1 MADAKTEK
9 QKVKEITDKLE
20 EGLKELFESEKY
32 KSYLST
38 MSKFHNYSFNNT
50 LLIALQKPE
59 ATLVAGYQ
67 AWQKNFNRHVNKGE
81 KGIRILA
88 PAPYKIKEERD
99 KLDPVT
105 GEIMLDKDGMPQTEE
120 VEIKIPAFRA
130 VSVFDV
136 SQTDGEPLPEL
147 EAKELLSTVEGYED
161 FIKAV
166 TYVAPAPIGFEDI
179 PGDSKGYFNIEE
191 NRIAVQEGMSE
202 SQTLK
207 TMVHETAHSMLHN
220 KEVNKEDILAPAK
233 DRNTKEIEAESIAFT
248 VCRHF
253 GIDTSEYSFS
263 YIAGWSS
270 GRDMKELKSSLD
282 TIRRTASELI
292 TGIEE
297 QLRELQRDRE
307 IMQEQSQE
315 FILAISNTERSHFD
329 IASVRGMEGAELLDS
344 LLAMKDADREN
355 VEAYLESR
363 GAWVTHLGDD
373 RSEEVEEFH
382 VDYIYDTD
390 THAITDVKYAMEMD
404 RKANEP
410 VKDSDVVLKI
420 MYGENDRYEIDKIT
434 NMTREQALDLAYK
447 LAVLDE
453 NEWDGNIQ
461 DFMEENGAEYVPIIV
476 KDGRNSGMPE
486 FFDIAVDLKAGEVSL
501 EKELSGI
508 EYAASIVHR
517 IEHGKGVFSPD
528 ERNLIVNYGYKLD
541 DYEKTK
547 ELAEI
552 LAYRIENEPAN
563 AALTVIDAQAE
574 IDALPDGMIG
584 LSEMH
589 EYGYTWEEML
599 PLTKE
604 TALELFDSDLAVYQ
618 LHKDGSET
626 LIDDKEQITGHEGI
640 FGIEKS
646 DWENE
651 RGLRSMQAELAE
663 SGASKEAQLLYGDTD
678 KYGIYQ
684 LKDNPELRDFHFAG
698 IESLKRK
705 GIIKDNL
712 DAIKPENYNLVYVGE
727 LSELSKDFIRLQT
740 QGDKLE
746 ALYEKFNID
755 HPADYKGHSLSV
767 SDIVVLHENGENS
780 AHFVD
785 SFGFTELP
793 DFVRELEGV
802 KEQEADKAEKGLTN
816 EEKQFLETDNAPLI
830 AKNFLAWDEI
840 EDLGYRFF
848 EDGYIDKFKPSE
860 KALYG
865 DGMVPEPKIY
875 DLARRMQGGEDIRE
889 ELAKALIGGHE
900 RVIEA
905 DENDGVAVLF
915 GRDDVTVTFGNAE
928 KQISYEEMGTAFL
941 GLMESEYKKIEQAR
955 AAEEQEEEI
964 EGNATSGHNVQK
976 LETEQTEPEQT
987 IMVQPDQEQIQAEQ
1001 SEAQENYPEFYG
1013 HTLSFAMEHGE
1024 VDKYIESHKLDREC
1038 KEAVEETIRQNF
1050 DGMYLKDDIV
1060 KPLAEQYGSE
1070 RMAFILA
1077 NTIQQESLDERFS
1090 GDNKTWASEFPISEN
1105 IVHGIDMNRELIV
1118 SSHPAVL
1125 DGFIDIFRRE
1135 VLEQEKD
1142 LSAGQEKVTS
1152 GHNVQKL
1159 ELEQT
1164 EAEKTEPQAEQ
1175 SEPKKSAKE
1184 LEFEDTEDGDEIIDL
1199 GDEKDQVLA
1208 EMKQSLEGFQDTSGH
1223 NVNPSAMQKDL
1234 KLETEPKKAAETELA
1249 FQIADRFISIQETD
1263 GGYDYSI
1270 MNMDYK
1276 EIESGVYEKTGVN
1289 IQEIADDI
1297 VDDLREDP
1305 FDNGVKGSIGDD
1317 DELIPIDY
1325 DGLMEKVEA
1334 ADHIEPQAQGNVV
1347 ENFKAKTNEL
1357 FHEISEMNPAEIEE
1371 TVKCHV
1377 QAQLDEHGIDA
1388 EIVDV
1393 AVVGSRCRGLER
1405 EGSDLDVAV
1414 ELSTNEREDV
1424 LFDTFNEDKLHI
1436 GGVKVNI
1443 NPITAQKTGSL
1454 ETYLP
1459 QVENY
1464 LEGVREAREKEPVS
1478 IFNIRM
1484 NDEERWFKN
1493 TSGLDAEGLCK
1504 AYAECGKPFV
1514 EMGKYGERIEAA
1526 DHASIE
1532 QGDRLDF
1539 SIEFNEETDQI
1550 TIFDGE
1556 NFEYKGLRETLFPE
1570 QAEPEVTLTVA
1581 ECGEFHTMG
1590 EFYENIPTV
1599 DEAVAIWKQIPPD
1612 RMNGISAIGINIH
1625 TPGTEAFEDVEADIL
1640 SGNRIDLDILEFI
1653 PDIKD
1658 SPQAMEVI
1666 AELVAKLP
1674 EMEIDGHM
1682 GEELEAKVWE
1692 KRMPG
1697 LTPAEQLAVEIDRF
1711 TYDYDAALYHD
1722 NSQSM
1727 TENVS
1732 ELADALKQRDTHDI
1746 ALWLAEIAADGTEPE
1761 ERKRAVELLEKLA
1774 EYKPLAKIEEMEEQ
1788 NYNMVDNVLNN
1799 GAGEKAG
1806 KEENKK
1812 EQERPAAKASLKARL
1827 AEKKALV
1834 SGQGKDH
1841 EAQENIKNNQRE
1853 M

>member
-1 MADAKTEK
+1 MADANVNTVSITEK

-32 KSYLST
+32 KNYLST

-50 LLIALQKPE
+50 LLIALQRPD
-59 ATLVAGYQ
+59 ASLVAGYQ
-67 AWQKNFNRHVNKGE
+67 AWQKNFNRHVKRGE

-105 GEIMLDKDGMPQTEE
+105 GEVMLDKDGTPQTEE
-120 VEIKIPAFRA
+120 VEVKIPAFRA

-147 EAKELLSTVEGYED
+147 ETKELLSTVEGYED

-220 KEVNKEDILAPAK
+220 KEVNREDILAPAK

-315 FILAISNTERSHFD
+315 LILAVSNTERSHFD
-329 IASVRGMEGAELLDS
+329 IASVKGMEGVELMNS

-410 VKDSDVVLKI
+410 IKDSDVVLKI

-447 LAVLDE
+447 LAALDE

-486 FFDIAVDLKAGEVSL
+486 FFDIAVDLKAEEVSL
-501 EKELSGI
+501 EKDLSGI

-517 IEHGKGVFSPD
+517 LEHGKGVFSPD

-547 ELAEI
+547 ELADM

-626 LIDDKEQITGHEGI
+626 LIEDKEQITGHEGI

-651 RGLRSMQAELAE
+651 RELRSMQAELAE
-663 SGASKEAQLLYGDTD
+663 SSANKETQLLYGSSD

-698 IESLKRK
+698 TAELLKR
-705 GIIKDNL
+705 GILSDDFKEIQ
-712 DAIKPENYNLVYVGE
+712 PENYNLVYAGE
-727 LSELSKDFIRLQT
+727 LSDI
-740 QGDKLE
+740 QGQSQGEKLN
-746 ALYEKFNID
+746 ALFEKFNID

-780 AHFVD
+780 AHFID

-793 DFVRELEGV
+793 DFVRGLEGV

-848 EDGYIDKFKPSE
+848 EDGYIDKFKPVE
-860 KALYG
+860 KALFG
-865 DGMVPEPKIY
+865 DGLVSDDTIH
-875 DLARRMQGGEDIRE
+875 DIARRMQGGEDIRE

-915 GRDDVTVTFGNAE
+915 GRDAVTVTFGNAE

-955 AAEEQEEEI
+955 AAEEQEEGIAES
-964 EGNATSGHNVQK
+964 ATSGHNVQK
-976 LETEQTEPEQT
+976 LEPEQTE
-987 IMVQPDQEQIQAEQ
+987 M
-1001 SEAQENYPEFYG
+1001 
-1013 HTLSFAMEHGE
+1013 
-1024 VDKYIESHKLDREC
+1024 
-1038 KEAVEETIRQNF
+1038 
-1050 DGMYLKDDIV
+1050 
-1060 KPLAEQYGSE
+1060 
-1070 RMAFILA
+1070 
-1077 NTIQQESLDERFS
+1077 
-1090 GDNKTWASEFPISEN
+1090 
-1105 IVHGIDMNRELIV
+1105 
-1118 SSHPAVL
+1118 
-1125 DGFIDIFRRE
+1125 
-1135 VLEQEKD
+1135 
-1142 LSAGQEKVTS
+1142 
-1152 GHNVQKL
+1152 
-1159 ELEQT
+1159 EQT
-1164 EAEKTEPQAEQ
+1164 ETEKTEPQKEQ
-1175 SEPKKSAKE
+1175 SEPEKSVE
-1184 LEFEDTEDGDEIIDL
+1184 TPEFEDTEDGDEIIDL

-1234 KLETEPKKAAETELA
+1234 KLETEPEKAAETELA

-1276 EIESGVYEKTGVN
+1276 EIESGVYEKTGVD

-1305 FDNGVKGSIGDD
+1305 FDNGVKGSIGD

-1405 EGSDLDVAV
+1405 EGSDLDVVV

-1424 LFDTFNEDKLHI
+1424 LFDTFNEDGLHI
-1436 GGVKVNI
+1436 GGVKVDI
-1443 NPITAQKTGSL
+1443 NPITAQRTGSL

-1459 QVENY
+1459 QVEDY

-1504 AYAECGKPFV
+1504 AYAECDKPFV
-1514 EMGKYGERIEAA
+1514 EMGKYGERIKAA

-1539 SIEFNEETDQI
+1539 SLEFNEETDQI

-1556 NFEYKGLRETLFPE
+1556 NFAYKGLRETLFPE

-1599 DEAVAIWKQIPPD
+1599 EEAIAIWKQIPPD
-1612 RMNGISAIGINIH
+1612 RMNGIPAIGINIH
-1625 TPGTEAFEDVEADIL
+1625 TPGTEAFEDVGIDIL
-1640 SGNRIDLDILEFI
+1640 LGKRIDLDILEYI

-1682 GEELEAKVWE
+1682 GEEFEAKVWE

-1697 LTPAEQLAVEIDRF
+1697 LTPPEQLAVELDRF

-1722 NSQSM
+1722 NSQNM

-1799 GAGEKAG
+1799 GAGEKAQ
-1806 KEENKK
+1806 KEENRKAQDK
-1812 EQERPAAKASLKARL
+1812 SAAKPSLKARL
-1827 AEKKALV
+1827 AEKKAQV
-1834 SGQGKDH
+1834 AGQGR
-1841 EAQENIKNNQRE
+1841 EQEENIKNKQRE

>member
-1 MADAKTEK
+1 MADANVNTVSITEK

-50 LLIALQKPE
+50 LLIALQRPD
-59 ATLVAGYQ
+59 ASLVAGYQ
-67 AWQKNFNRHVNKGE
+67 AWQKNFNRHVKRGE

-105 GEIMLDKDGMPQTEE
+105 GEVMLDKDGMPQTEE

-166 TYVAPAPIGFEDI
+166 TNVAPAPIGFEDI

-220 KEVNKEDILAPAK
+220 KEVNREDILAPAK

-297 QLRELQRDRE
+297 QLREIQRDRE

-315 FILAISNTERSHFD
+315 FILAVSNTERSHFD

-410 VKDSDVVLKI
+410 IKDSDVVLKI
-420 MYGENDRYEIDKIT
+420 MYRENDGYEIDKIT
-434 NMTREQALDLAYK
+434 NMTREQALDLAHK
-447 LAVLDE
+447 LAALDE

-486 FFDIAVDLKAGEVSL
+486 FFDIAVDLKAEEVSL

-547 ELAEI
+547 ELAEV

-589 EYGYTWEEML
+589 GYGYTWEEML

-604 TALELFDSDLAVYQ
+604 RALELFDSDLSVYQ

-626 LIDDKEQITGHEGI
+626 LIEDKEQIAGHEGI

-651 RGLRSMQAELAE
+651 RELRSMQAELAE
-663 SGASKEAQLLYGDTD
+663 SSANKETQLLYGSSD

-698 IESLKRK
+698 IESLKRR

-767 SDIVVLHENGENS
+767 SDIVVLHENGKNS

-785 SFGFTELP
+785 SVGFTMLP
-793 DFVRELEGV
+793 DFLREIEGI
-802 KEQEADKAEKGLTN
+802 KEQEADKAEKGLTD

-848 EDGYIDKFKPSE
+848 EDGYIDKFKPVE
-860 KALYG
+860 KALFG
-865 DGMVPEPKIY
+865 DGLVSDNTIH
-875 DLARRMQGGEDIRE
+875 DIARRMQGGEDIRE

-915 GRDDVTVTFGNAE
+915 GSDAVTVTFGNAE

-941 GLMESEYKKIEQAR
+941 GLMENEYKGIEQAR
-955 AAEEQEEEI
+955 AAEEQEEEFA
-964 EGNATSGHNVQK
+964 ESATSGHDVQK
-976 LETEQTEPEQT
+976 LEPEQTEVEKSEPQT
-987 IMVQPDQEQIQAEQ
+987 EQ
-1001 SEAQENYPEFYG
+1001 S
-1013 HTLSFAMEHGE
+1013 LSE
-1024 VDKYIESHKLDREC
+1024 
-1038 KEAVEETIRQNF
+1038 
-1050 DGMYLKDDIV
+1050 
-1060 KPLAEQYGSE
+1060 
-1070 RMAFILA
+1070 
-1077 NTIQQESLDERFS
+1077 
-1090 GDNKTWASEFPISEN
+1090 
-1105 IVHGIDMNRELIV
+1105 
-1118 SSHPAVL
+1118 
-1125 DGFIDIFRRE
+1125 
-1135 VLEQEKD
+1135 
-1142 LSAGQEKVTS
+1142 
-1152 GHNVQKL
+1152 
-1159 ELEQT
+1159 
-1164 EAEKTEPQAEQ
+1164 
-1175 SEPKKSAKE
+1175 KSAE
-1184 LEFEDTEDGDEIIDL
+1184 MPGFEDTEDGDEIIDL
-1199 GDEKDQVLA
+1199 GDEADQVLA
-1208 EMKQSLEGFQDTSGH
+1208 EMKKSLAG
-1223 NVNPSAMQKDL
+1223 NK
-1234 KLETEPKKAAETELA
+1234 ETELA

-1270 MNMDYK
+1270 MGADYK
-1276 EIESGVYEKTGVN
+1276 EIDGGVYDNPDVSIREALN
-1289 IQEIADDI
+1289 DI
-1297 VDDLREDP
+1297 VEDLKENP
-1305 FDNGVKGSIGDD
+1305 FDNGARGNISDK

-1334 ADHIEPQAQGNVV
+1334 ADHIEPQTQGNVV

-1377 QAQLDEHGIDA
+1377 QAKIDEYVIQA
-1388 EIVDV
+1388 EIIDV

-1414 ELSTNEREDV
+1414 ELSTNEREDD
-1424 LFDTFNEDKLHI
+1424 LFNAFNNCDGIHI
-1436 GGVKVNI
+1436 GGIKVDI
-1443 NPITAQKTGSL
+1443 NPITAQRTGTL

-1459 QVENY
+1459 QVEDY

-1504 AYAECGKPFV
+1504 AYAECDKPFV
-1514 EMGKYGERIEAA
+1514 EMGKYGEWIKAA

-1556 NFEYKGLRETLFPE
+1556 NFTYKGLRETLFPE

-1599 DEAVAIWKQIPPD
+1599 EEAVAIWKQIPPD
-1612 RMNGISAIGINIH
+1612 RMNGIPAIGINIH
-1625 TPGTEAFEDVEADIL
+1625 APGTETFEDVGIDIL
-1640 SGNRIDLDILEFI
+1640 SGKRIDLDILEYI
-1653 PDIKD
+1653 PDIKG

-1682 GEELEAKVWE
+1682 GEEFEAKVWE

-1697 LTPAEQLAVEIDRF
+1697 LTPAEQLAVELDRF

-1722 NSQSM
+1722 NSQNM

-1732 ELADALKQRDTHDI
+1732 ELADALKQGDTQDI
-1746 ALWLAEIAADGTEPE
+1746 VSWLADIAADKTEPE
-1761 ERKRAVELLEKLA
+1761 ESRRAKELLEKLA

-1799 GAGEKAG
+1799 GAGEKAQ
-1806 KEENKK
+1806 KEENRKAQDK
-1812 EQERPAAKASLKARL
+1812 PAAKPSLKARL
-1827 AEKKALV
+1827 AEKKAQV
-1834 SGQGKDH
+1834 AGQCR
-1841 EAQENIKNNQRE
+1841 EQEENIKNKQRE

>member
-9 QKVKEITDKLE
+9 RKVKEITDRLE

-50 LLIALQKPE
+50 LLIAMQKPE

-105 GEIMLDKDGMPQTEE
+105 GEIVLDKDGMPQKEE
-120 VEIKIPAFRA
+120 VEVKIPAFRA
-130 VSVFDV
+130 VSVFDI
-136 SQTDGEPLPEL
+136 SQTDGEPIPEL
-147 EAKELLSTVEGYED
+147 ETKELLSTVEGYED

-179 PGDSKGYFNIEE
+179 PGDSKGYFNTEE

-207 TMVHETAHSMLHN
+207 TMVHETAHSMLHS
-220 KEVNKEDILAPAK
+220 KEVNKEDILVPAK
-233 DRNTKEIEAESIAFT
+233 DRNTKEVEAESIAYT
-248 VCRHF
+248 VCQHF
-253 GIDTSEYSFS
+253 GIETSEYSFG

-270 GRDMKELKSSLD
+270 GKDMKELKSSLD

-292 TGIEE
+292 TGIEG
-297 QLRELQRDRE
+297 QLKELQRDRE
-307 IMQEQSQE
+307 MMQEQTQE
-315 FILAISNTERSHFD
+315 FILAVSNTERSHFD
-329 IASVRGMEGAELLDS
+329 IASVKGMEGDELLNS

-382 VDYIYDTD
+382 VDYIYNTD

-410 VKDSDVVLKI
+410 IKDSDVVLKI
-420 MYGENDRYEIDKIT
+420 MYGETDGYEIDKIT

-447 LAVLDE
+447 LAGMDE

-476 KDGRNSGMPE
+476 QGGRNDGMPE
-486 FFDIAVDLKAGEVSL
+486 FFDIAVDLKAEEVSF

-508 EYAASIVHR
+508 EYATSIVHR
-517 IEHGKGVFSPD
+517 LEHGKSVFSPD

-541 DYEKTK
+541 DYGKTK
-547 ELAEI
+547 ELAEM

-574 IDALPDGMIG
+574 IDALPDPMIG

-589 EYGYTWEEML
+589 QYGYKWNEML

-604 TALELFDSDLAVYQ
+604 TALELFDHDLPVYL
-618 LHKDGSET
+618 LHEDGSET
-626 LIDDKEQITGHEGI
+626 TVDDRKQITGHEGI
-640 FGIEKS
+640 FGIEKG

-651 RGLRSMQAELAE
+651 RELRSMQAELAE
-663 SGASKEAQLLYGDTD
+663 SSANKEVQLLYGSSD

-684 LKDNPELRDFHFAG
+684 LKDNPELDWFRFEGTEA
-698 IESLKRK
+698 LKRM
-705 GIIKDNL
+705 GITKDNL
-712 DAIKPENYNLVYVGE
+712 DAVKPENYDLVYVGE
-727 LSELSKDFIRLQT
+727 LSELSKDFISLQT
-740 QGDKLE
+740 QGDTLE

-755 HPADYKGHSLSV
+755 HPEDFKGHSLSV
-767 SDIVVLHENGENS
+767 SDIVVLHENGKNS

-785 SFGFTELP
+785 SFGFTGLP
-793 DFVRELEGV
+793 DFMRELEGV
-802 KEQEADKAEKGLTN
+802 KEQGIEKSEPEEMQDTSGHDVQKSDSEKEKEYPAVYRESLNYAINHGEADKYH
-816 EEKQFLETDNAPLI
+816 DS
-830 AKNFLAWDEI
+830 
-840 EDLGYRFF
+840 R
-848 EDGYIDKFKPSE
+848 
-860 KALYG
+860 
-865 DGMVPEPKIY
+865 
-875 DLARRMQGGEDIRE
+875 
-889 ELAKALIGGHE
+889 
-900 RVIEA
+900 
-905 DENDGVAVLF
+905 
-915 GRDDVTVTFGNAE
+915 
-928 KQISYEEMGTAFL
+928 
-941 GLMESEYKKIEQAR
+941 
-955 AAEEQEEEI
+955 
-964 EGNATSGHNVQK
+964 
-976 LETEQTEPEQT
+976 
-987 IMVQPDQEQIQAEQ
+987 
-1001 SEAQENYPEFYG
+1001 
-1013 HTLSFAMEHGE
+1013 
-1024 VDKYIESHKLDREC
+1024 KLDREC
-1038 KEAVEETIRQNF
+1038 KGAIEETIRHNF
-1050 DGMYLKDDIV
+1050 DGMYLKGDIV

-1070 RMAFILA
+1070 RIAFVLA
-1077 NTIQQESLDERFS
+1077 NTLQQESWDGRFS
-1090 GDNKTWASEFPISEN
+1090 MDNKAWASAYSIPEN
-1105 IVHGIDMNRELIV
+1105 IVHGMDMNSELII

-1125 DGFIDIFRRE
+1125 DGFIGMFRSE
-1135 VLEQEKD
+1135 VLEQEKE
-1142 LSAGQEKVTS
+1142 LSTGQEKVTS
-1152 GHNVQKL
+1152 GHDVQKL
-1159 ELEQT
+1159 EAEQSEPEQT
-1164 EAEKTEPQAEQ
+1164 EAEKSEPQEEQ
-1175 SEPKKSAKE
+1175 NEPEKATEVPE
-1184 LEFEDTEDGDEIIDL
+1184 LEDMEDGDEIIDL

-1208 EMKQSLEGFQDTSGH
+1208 QMKQSLEGGQDISGH
-1223 NVNPSAMQKDL
+1223 DDDQSAKQNDL
-1234 KLETEPKKAAETELA
+1234 KIETEPEEIAETELA

-1270 MNMDYK
+1270 MGADYK
-1276 EIESGVYEKTGVN
+1276 EIDGGVYDNPAVSIRQALN
-1289 IQEIADDI
+1289 DI
-1297 VDDLREDP
+1297 VEDLKENP
-1305 FDNGVKGSIGDD
+1305 FDNGARGNIGDK

-1334 ADHIEPQAQGNVV
+1334 ANRIEPQAQGNVV
-1347 ENFKAKTNEL
+1347 ENFKAETNEL

-1377 QAQLDEHGIDA
+1377 QAQLDEYGIDA
-1388 EIVDV
+1388 VIVDV
-1393 AVVGSRCRGLER
+1393 VVSGSRCRGLER
-1405 EGSDLDVAV
+1405 EGSDLDVVV

-1424 LFDTFNEDKLHI
+1424 LFDMFNEDGLHI
-1436 GGVKVNI
+1436 GGVKVDI
-1443 NPITAQKTGSL
+1443 NPITEQRTGSL

-1459 QVENY
+1459 QVEKY
-1464 LEGVREAREKEPVS
+1464 LEGVREARENEPIS

-1504 AYAECGKPFV
+1504 AYAECDKPFV

-1526 DHASIE
+1526 DHAYIQ
-1532 QGDRLDF
+1532 QGERLDF

-1556 NFEYKGLRETLFPE
+1556 TFEEKGLRETLFPE

-1581 ECGEFHTMG
+1581 ECGEFHNMG

-1599 DEAVAIWKQIPPD
+1599 EEAVAIWKQIPPE
-1612 RMNGISAIGINIH
+1612 RMNGIPAIGINIH
-1625 TPGTEAFEDVEADIL
+1625 TPGTEAFEDVGIDIL
-1640 SGNRIDLDILEFI
+1640 SGQRIDLDVLKYV
-1653 PDIKD
+1653 PDIKCN
-1658 SPQAMEVI
+1658 PQAMDMI
-1666 AELVAKLP
+1666 AELMAKLP
-1674 EMEIDGHM
+1674 GIEIDGKM
-1682 GEELEAKVWE
+1682 SMEMEE
-1692 KRMPG
+1692 RMWDYRTD
-1697 LTPAEQLAVEIDRF
+1697 LTPEERLAVEIDRF
-1711 TYDYDAALYHD
+1711 VYSYDMCQYRDSAP
-1722 NSQSM
+1722 SM

-1732 ELADALKQRDTHDI
+1732 ELAEALKQGDTHDI
-1746 ALWLAEIAADGTEPE
+1746 AMWLADVITEGMEPKE
-1761 ERKRAVELLEKLA
+1761 TKKATELLEKLA

-1799 GAGEKAG
+1799 GAGEKAQ

-1812 EQERPAAKASLKARL
+1812 EQERPAAKTSLKARL
-1827 AEKKALV
+1827 AEKKAIV
-1834 SGQGKDH
+1834 SGHGKDH
-1841 EAQENIKNNQRE
+1841 ETQENIKNSQRE

>member
-9 QKVKEITDKLE
+9 QKVKEITDRLE

-32 KSYLST
+32 KNYLST

-50 LLIALQKPE
+50 LLIAMQKPE
-59 ATLVAGYQ
+59 ATLVAGFK
-67 AWQKNFNRHVNKGE
+67 AWQTNFNRHVNKGE

-105 GEIMLDKDGMPQTEE
+105 GEVMLDKDGMPQTEE

-136 SQTDGEPLPEL
+136 SQTDGEPIPEL

-161 FIKAV
+161 FVKAV

-179 PGDSKGYFNIEE
+179 PGDSKGYFSTEE

-207 TMVHETAHSMLHN
+207 TMVHETAHSMLHS
-220 KEVNKEDILAPAK
+220 KEVNKEDILAPSK
-233 DRNTKEIEAESIAFT
+233 DRNTKEVEAESIAYT
-248 VCRHF
+248 VCQHF
-253 GIDTSEYSFS
+253 GIDTSDYSFG

-270 GRDMKELKSSLD
+270 GKDMKELKSSLD

-297 QLRELQRDRE
+297 QLREIQRDRE

-410 VKDSDVVLKI
+410 IKDSDVVLKI
-420 MYGENDRYEIDKIT
+420 MYKENDGYEIDKIT
-434 NMTREQALDLAYK
+434 NMTREQALDIAHK

-476 KDGRNSGMPE
+476 KGGRNSGMPE
-486 FFDIAVDLKAGEVSL
+486 FFDIAADLKKGEVFL
-501 EKELSGI
+501 EKDVSGM
-508 EYAASIVHR
+508 EYAASIIHR
-517 IEHGKGVFSPD
+517 LEHGKGVFTPD

-547 ELAEI
+547 ELADV

-589 EYGYTWEEML
+589 EYGYTWEEIL

-604 TALELFDSDLAVYQ
+604 TALELFDRDLPVYQ

-626 LIDDKEQITGHEGI
+626 LIEDKEQITEHGGI

-651 RGLRSMQAELAE
+651 RELRSMQAGLAE
-663 SGASKEAQLLYGDTD
+663 SGANKEAQLLYGDTD

-698 IESLKRK
+698 TAELLKR
-705 GIIKDNL
+705 GILSDDFKEIQ
-712 DAIKPENYNLVYVGE
+712 PGNYNLVYAGE
-727 LSELSKDFIRLQT
+727 LSDI
-740 QGDKLE
+740 QGQSQGEKLN
-746 ALYEKFNID
+746 AIFEKFNID
-755 HPADYKGHSLSV
+755 HPADYRGHSLSV
-767 SDIVVLHENGENS
+767 SDIVVLHENGKNS
-780 AHFVD
+780 AQFVD

-793 DFVRELEGV
+793 DFIRILEGV
-802 KEQEADKAEKGLTN
+802 KEQGIQKAEP
-816 EEKQFLETDNAPLI
+816 A
-830 AKNFLAWDEI
+830 
-840 EDLGYRFF
+840 
-848 EDGYIDKFKPSE
+848 
-860 KALYG
+860 
-865 DGMVPEPKIY
+865 
-875 DLARRMQGGEDIRE
+875 
-889 ELAKALIGGHE
+889 
-900 RVIEA
+900 
-905 DENDGVAVLF
+905 
-915 GRDDVTVTFGNAE
+915 
-928 KQISYEEMGTAFL
+928 
-941 GLMESEYKKIEQAR
+941 QA
-955 AAEEQEEEI
+955 
-964 EGNATSGHNVQK
+964 
-976 LETEQTEPEQT
+976 EQTE
-987 IMVQPDQEQIQAEQ
+987 
-1001 SEAQENYPEFYG
+1001 AQKSYPAFYG
-1013 HTLSFAMEHGE
+1013 HTLSYAMEHGE
-1024 VDKYIESHKLDREC
+1024 ADKYLESHKLDREC
-1038 KEAVEETIRQNF
+1038 KGAIEETIRQNF
-1050 DGMYLKDDIV
+1050 DGMHLKHDIV
-1060 KPLAEQYGSE
+1060 KPLVEQYGSE
-1070 RMAFILA
+1070 RMAFVLA
-1077 NTIQQESLDERFS
+1077 NTIQQESWDGRFS
-1090 GDNKTWASEFPISEN
+1090 RDNKAWASEFPISEN
-1105 IVHGIDMNRELIV
+1105 IVHGIDMNSELVV

-1125 DGFIDIFRRE
+1125 DGFIGMFRRE

-1142 LSAGQEKVTS
+1142 LSAGQEKMTS
-1152 GHNVQKL
+1152 GHDVNLSARQKDLKL
-1159 ELEQT
+1159 EAEQT
-1164 EAEKTEPQAEQ
+1164 VMEQSEPEQTQAEQ
-1175 SEPKKSAKE
+1175 SEAQAEKDEPEKSAE
-1184 LEFEDTEDGDEIIDL
+1184 TPEFEDAEDGDEIIDL
-1199 GDEKDQVLA
+1199 GDETDQVLA
-1208 EMKQSLEGFQDTSGH
+1208 EMKKSLTGD
-1223 NVNPSAMQKDL
+1223 K
-1234 KLETEPKKAAETELA
+1234 ETELA
-1249 FQIADRFISIQETD
+1249 FQIADRFISIQEVD

-1270 MNMDYK
+1270 MGADYK
-1276 EIESGVYEKTGVN
+1276 EIDGGMYDNSDVSIREALN
-1289 IQEIADDI
+1289 DI
-1297 VDDLREDP
+1297 VEDLKENP
-1305 FDNGVKGSIGDD
+1305 FDNGARGNIGDK

-1325 DGLMEKVEA
+1325 DGLMENVEA
-1334 ADHIEPQAQGNVV
+1334 TNRIEPQTQGNVV

-1377 QAQLDEHGIDA
+1377 QAKLEESGIDA

-1393 AVVGSRCRGLER
+1393 AVAGSRCRGLER
-1405 EGSDLDVAV
+1405 EGSDLDVVV

-1424 LFDTFNEDKLHI
+1424 LFDTFNEDGLHI
-1436 GGVKVNI
+1436 GGVKVDI
-1443 NPITAQKTGSL
+1443 NPITAQRTGSL

-1459 QVENY
+1459 QVEDY

-1484 NDEERWFKN
+1484 NDEERWFRN

-1526 DHASIE
+1526 DHAYIQ
-1532 QGDRLDF
+1532 QGEKLDF

-1581 ECGEFHTMG
+1581 ECGEFHNLG

-1599 DEAVAIWKQIPPD
+1599 EEAVAIWKQIPPE
-1612 RMNGISAIGINIH
+1612 RMHGIPAIGINVH
-1625 TPGTEAFEDVEADIL
+1625 TPGTEAFEDVGIDIL
-1640 SGNRIDLDILEFI
+1640 SGKRIDLDILEYI
-1653 PDIKD
+1653 PDIKGN
-1658 SPQAMEVI
+1658 PQAMEVV
-1666 AELVAKLP
+1666 AALVAKLP
-1674 EMEIDGHM
+1674 EMEIDGNM
-1682 GEELEAKVWE
+1682 SENFEAKVWE
-1692 KRMPG
+1692 KRMPD

-1711 TYDYDAALYHD
+1711 TYDYDTALYHD

-1732 ELADALKQRDTHDI
+1732 EIAEALKQRDTHDI
-1746 ALWLAEIAADGTEPE
+1746 ALWLADIAADRTGSE
-1761 ERKRAVELLEKLA
+1761 ERKRAMELLEKLA

-1799 GAGEKAG
+1799 GAGEKAR

-1812 EQERPAAKASLKARL
+1812 GQECPAARTSLKARL

>member
-32 KSYLST
+32 KNYLST

-50 LLIALQKPE
+50 LLIALQRPD
-59 ATLVAGYQ
+59 ASLVAGYQ
-67 AWQKNFNRHVNKGE
+67 AWQKNFNRHVKRGE

-120 VEIKIPAFRA
+120 VEVKIPAFRA

-136 SQTDGEPLPEL
+136 AQTEGEPLPEL

-166 TYVAPAPIGFEDI
+166 TYVAPVPIGFEDI
-179 PGDSKGYFNIEE
+179 PGASKGYFNIGE

-297 QLRELQRDRE
+297 QLKELQRDRE

-315 FILAISNTERSHFD
+315 FILAVSNTERSHFD
-329 IASVRGMEGAELLDS
+329 IASVKGMEGAELMDS

-420 MYGENDRYEIDKIT
+420 MYGENDGYEIDKIT
-434 NMTREQALDLAYK
+434 NMTREQTVDLAYK
-447 LAVLDE
+447 LAALDG

-461 DFMEENGAEYVPIIV
+461 DFMEENDAEYVPIIV

-508 EYAASIVHR
+508 EYASSIIHR
-517 IEHGKGVFSPD
+517 LEHGKGVFSPD

-547 ELAEI
+547 ELADM

-589 EYGYTWEEML
+589 GYGYTWEEML

-626 LIDDKEQITGHEGI
+626 LIEDKEQITGHEGI

-651 RGLRSMQAELAE
+651 RELRSMQAELAE
-663 SGASKEAQLLYGDTD
+663 SGANKEAQLLYGSSD

-698 IESLKRK
+698 TAELLKR
-705 GIIKDNL
+705 GILSDDFKEIQ
-712 DAIKPENYNLVYVGE
+712 PENYNLVYAGE
-727 LSELSKDFIRLQT
+727 LSDI
-740 QGDKLE
+740 QGQSQGEKLN
-746 ALYEKFNID
+746 ALFEKFNID

-793 DFVRELEGV
+793 DFVRGLEGV
-802 KEQEADKAEKGLTN
+802 KEQA
-816 EEKQFLETDNAPLI
+816 
-830 AKNFLAWDEI
+830 
-840 EDLGYRFF
+840 
-848 EDGYIDKFKPSE
+848 
-860 KALYG
+860 
-865 DGMVPEPKIY
+865 
-875 DLARRMQGGEDIRE
+875 
-889 ELAKALIGGHE
+889 
-900 RVIEA
+900 
-905 DENDGVAVLF
+905 
-915 GRDDVTVTFGNAE
+915 
-928 KQISYEEMGTAFL
+928 
-941 GLMESEYKKIEQAR
+941 
-955 AAEEQEEEI
+955 EEI
-964 EGNATSGHNVQK
+964 EGNATFGHNVQK
-976 LETEQTEPEQT
+976 SETEQTSMEQSEP
-987 IMVQPDQEQIQAEQ
+987 EQIQAGQ
-1001 SEAQENYPEFYG
+1001 PEAQKSYPAVYG
-1013 HTLSFAMEHGE
+1013 HTLSYAMEHGE
-1024 VDKYIESHKLDREC
+1024 VDKYSDSRKLDREC
-1038 KEAVEETIRQNF
+1038 REAIEGTIRQNF
-1050 DGMYLKDDIV
+1050 DGMHLKHDIV

-1070 RMAFILA
+1070 RMAFVLA
-1077 NTIQQESLDERFS
+1077 STIQQESWDGRFS
-1090 GDNKTWASEFPISEN
+1090 VDNKAWASEFYIPEN

-1125 DGFIDIFRRE
+1125 DGFIDMFRSE
-1135 VLEQEKD
+1135 VLEKEKE
-1142 LSAGQEKVTS
+1142 LSAGQEEITS

-1159 ELEQT
+1159 ET
-1164 EAEKTEPQAEQ
+1164 EQ
-1175 SEPKKSAKE
+1175 SEPEQTQAEQTETEKSEPQTEQDEPEKSTVTLE
-1184 LEFEDTEDGDEIIDL
+1184 LEDMEDGDEIIDL

-1208 EMKQSLEGFQDTSGH
+1208 EMKKSLEGRKDTSGH
-1223 NVNPSAMQKDL
+1223 DVQKLDA
-1234 KLETEPKKAAETELA
+1234 KPEKMAETELA

-1270 MNMDYK
+1270 MGTDYK
-1276 EIESGVYEKTGVN
+1276 EIDGGVYDNPDVSIREALNN
-1289 IQEIADDI
+1289 IVE
-1297 VDDLREDP
+1297 DLRENP
-1305 FDNGVKGSIGDD
+1305 FDNGAGGNIGDD

-1334 ADHIEPQAQGNVV
+1334 ANRIEPQTQGNVV

-1371 TVKCHV
+1371 AVKRHV
-1377 QAQLDEHGIDA
+1377 QAKIDEYVIQA
-1388 EIVDV
+1388 EIIDV
-1393 AVVGSRCRGLER
+1393 AVVGSRCWGLER

-1414 ELSTNEREDV
+1414 ELSTNEREDD
-1424 LFDTFNEDKLHI
+1424 LFNAFNNCDGIHI
-1436 GGVKVNI
+1436 GGIKVDI
-1443 NPITAQKTGSL
+1443 NPITAQRTGTL
-1454 ETYLP
+1454 ENYLP
-1459 QVENY
+1459 QVEDY
-1464 LEGVREAREKEPVS
+1464 LEGVREARENEPIS

-1504 AYAECGKPFV
+1504 AYAECDKPFV
-1514 EMGKYGERIEAA
+1514 EMEKYGERIEAA
-1526 DHASIE
+1526 DHAYIE
-1532 QGDRLDF
+1532 QGERLDF

-1581 ECGEFHTMG
+1581 ECGEFHSMG

-1599 DEAVAIWKQIPPD
+1599 EEAVAIWKQIPPE
-1612 RMNGISAIGINIH
+1612 RMNGIPAIGINIH
-1625 TPGTEAFEDVEADIL
+1625 TPGTEMFEDVGIDIL
-1640 SGNRIDLDILEFI
+1640 SGKRIDLDILEFI
-1653 PDIKD
+1653 PDIKN

-1674 EMEIDGHM
+1674 EMEIDGNM
-1682 GEELEAKVWE
+1682 GEEFEAKVWE
-1692 KRMPG
+1692 KRMPD
-1697 LTPAEQLAVEIDRF
+1697 LTPAGQLAVELDRF
-1711 TYDYDAALYHD
+1711 TYDYDTAIYHD

-1732 ELADALKQRDTHDI
+1732 ELADALKQGDTQDI
-1746 ALWLAEIAADGTEPE
+1746 ALWLADIAADGTKPE
-1761 ERKRAVELLEKLA
+1761 ESRRAKELLEKLT

-1799 GAGEKAG
+1799 GAGEKAQ
-1806 KEENKK
+1806 KEENRKTQDK
-1812 EQERPAAKASLKARL
+1812 PAAKPSLKARL
-1827 AEKKALV
+1827 AEKKAQV
-1834 SGQGKDH
+1834 AGQGR
-1841 EAQENIKNNQRE
+1841 EQEENIKNKQRE

>member
-1 MADAKTEK
+1 MADANVNTVSITEK

-32 KSYLST
+32 KNYLST

-50 LLIALQKPE
+50 LLIALQRPD
-59 ATLVAGYQ
+59 ASLVAGYQ
-67 AWQKNFNRHVNKGE
+67 AWQKNFNRHVKRGE

-105 GEIMLDKDGMPQTEE
+105 GEVMLDKDGTPQTEE
-120 VEIKIPAFRA
+120 VEVKIPAFRA

-147 EAKELLSTVEGYED
+147 ETKELLSTVEGYED

-220 KEVNKEDILAPAK
+220 KEVNREDILAPAK

-315 FILAISNTERSHFD
+315 LILAVSNTERSHFD
-329 IASVRGMEGAELLDS
+329 IASVKGMEGVELMNS

-410 VKDSDVVLKI
+410 IKDSDVVLKI

-447 LAVLDE
+447 LAALDE

-486 FFDIAVDLKAGEVSL
+486 FFDIAVDLKAEEVSL
-501 EKELSGI
+501 EKDLSGI

-517 IEHGKGVFSPD
+517 LEHGKGVFSPD

-547 ELAEI
+547 ELADM

-626 LIDDKEQITGHEGI
+626 LIEDKEQITGHEGI

-651 RGLRSMQAELAE
+651 RELRSMQAELAE
-663 SGASKEAQLLYGDTD
+663 SSANKETQLLYGSSD

-698 IESLKRK
+698 TAELLKR
-705 GIIKDNL
+705 GILSDDFKEIQ
-712 DAIKPENYNLVYVGE
+712 PENYNLVYAGE
-727 LSELSKDFIRLQT
+727 LSDI
-740 QGDKLE
+740 QGQSQGEKLN
-746 ALYEKFNID
+746 ALFEKFNID

-780 AHFVD
+780 AHFID

-793 DFVRELEGV
+793 DFVRGLEGV

-848 EDGYIDKFKPSE
+848 EDGYIDKFKPVE
-860 KALYG
+860 KALFG
-865 DGMVPEPKIY
+865 DGLVSDYTIH
-875 DLARRMQGGEDIRE
+875 DIARRMQGGEDIRE

-915 GRDDVTVTFGNAE
+915 GRDAVTVTFGNAE

-955 AAEEQEEEI
+955 AAEEQEEGIAES
-964 EGNATSGHNVQK
+964 ATSGHNVQK
-976 LETEQTEPEQT
+976 LEPEQTE
-987 IMVQPDQEQIQAEQ
+987 M
-1001 SEAQENYPEFYG
+1001 
-1013 HTLSFAMEHGE
+1013 
-1024 VDKYIESHKLDREC
+1024 
-1038 KEAVEETIRQNF
+1038 
-1050 DGMYLKDDIV
+1050 
-1060 KPLAEQYGSE
+1060 
-1070 RMAFILA
+1070 
-1077 NTIQQESLDERFS
+1077 
-1090 GDNKTWASEFPISEN
+1090 
-1105 IVHGIDMNRELIV
+1105 
-1118 SSHPAVL
+1118 
-1125 DGFIDIFRRE
+1125 
-1135 VLEQEKD
+1135 
-1142 LSAGQEKVTS
+1142 
-1152 GHNVQKL
+1152 
-1159 ELEQT
+1159 EQT
-1164 EAEKTEPQAEQ
+1164 ETEKTEPQKEQ
-1175 SEPKKSAKE
+1175 SEPEKSVE
-1184 LEFEDTEDGDEIIDL
+1184 TPEFEDTEDGDEIIDL

-1234 KLETEPKKAAETELA
+1234 KLETEPEKAAETELA

-1276 EIESGVYEKTGVN
+1276 EIESGVYEKTGVD

-1305 FDNGVKGSIGDD
+1305 FDNGVKGSIGD

-1405 EGSDLDVAV
+1405 EGSDLDVVV

-1424 LFDTFNEDKLHI
+1424 LFDTFNEDGLHI
-1436 GGVKVNI
+1436 GGVKVDI
-1443 NPITAQKTGSL
+1443 NPITAQRTGSL

-1459 QVENY
+1459 QVEDY

-1504 AYAECGKPFV
+1504 AYAECDKPFV
-1514 EMGKYGERIEAA
+1514 EMGKYGERIKAA

-1539 SIEFNEETDQI
+1539 SLEFNEETDQI

-1556 NFEYKGLRETLFPE
+1556 NFAYKGLRETLFPE

-1599 DEAVAIWKQIPPD
+1599 EEAIAIWKQIPPD
-1612 RMNGISAIGINIH
+1612 RMNGIPAIGINIH
-1625 TPGTEAFEDVEADIL
+1625 TPGTEAFEDVGIDIL
-1640 SGNRIDLDILEFI
+1640 LGKRIDLDILEYI

-1682 GEELEAKVWE
+1682 GEEFEAKVWE

-1697 LTPAEQLAVEIDRF
+1697 LTPPEQLAVELDRF

-1722 NSQSM
+1722 NSQNM

-1799 GAGEKAG
+1799 GAGEKAQ

-1812 EQERPAAKASLKARL
+1812 EQDRPAAKPSLKARL
-1827 AEKKALV
+1827 AEKKAQV
-1834 SGQGKDH
+1834 AGQGR
-1841 EAQENIKNNQRE
+1841 EQEENIKNKQRE